1 MFNGIPISEYRL
13 LAHSVIFTI
22 LLLGLAVAFGF
33 WLYVSLIMKNR
44 KKRQHLRKLNE
55 KAKGDDLAKKQLER
69 IERKNKRRR
78 TREKDN
84 IITEMLFTMK

>member
-33 WLYVSLIMKNR
+33 WLYVSLTMKNR
-44 KKRQHLRKLNE
+44 KKGNTYENSK
-55 KAKGDDLAKKQLER
+55 KKQKATILLKSNLKGSNVR
-69 IERKNKRRR
+69 TSADVSARKK
-78 TREKDN
+78 TSLP
-84 IITEMLFTMK
+84 IF